1 MAKQKTVTEKLVEF
15 ITIRGYEEILSKS
28 EKYRTFEKDYVDSKI
43 FIGKRGAFRSGR
55 TSSNSSSVFGVSV
68 THERADR
75 LLKKAKSEQR

>member
-1 MAKQKTVTEKLVEF
+1 MAKRKTVTEKLVEF

-28 EKYRTFEKDYVDSKI
+28 GKYRTFEKDYIVPKI

-55 TSSNSSSVFGVSV
+55 TSSDSRSIFGVSV